1 MFTIGRQPINVQ
13 AQAFYN
19 AEKPSLGADWQLQLL
34 FPKQSSAL
42 PPSIS

>member
-19 AEKPSLGADWQLQLL
+19 AEKPSLGADWQLRLQLQLL
-34 FPKQSSAL
+34 FPKQ
-42 PPSIS
+42 